1 MNPYELKQR
10 QLDLINATNP
20 APDDYH
26 TWIRSIDDI
35 LTFEEAVI
43 ECLEYD
49 MGTVES
55 DDLLDLLEDRTLIC
69 PDFDGNDAAAAL
81 DSGYVIV
88 YSSYPIEDGVFVSTS
103 YRIASDYAGSRG
115 VYELEVALENVAWI
129 DVTEGQYAKVQ

>member
-1 MNPYELKQR
+1 MDTYELKQR
-10 QLDLINATNP
+10 QLDIINATNP

-49 MGTVES
+49 MGPVNPN
-55 DDLLDLLEDRTLIC
+55 DLSEALEDCSLIC

-81 DSGYVIV
+81 DSRYVNV

-103 YRIASDYAGSRG
+103 YRIASDYAGGGG
-115 VYELEVALENVAWI
+115 VYELEVALEDVAWI
-129 DVTEGQYAKVQ
+129 DVSEGQYAKVL